1 MYQKVIM
8 MGRLAAD
15 PELRQTPSGVS
26 VATFAIAVDR
36 QYADK
41 DGKRHADFFDIVAW
55 RELGEFVTK
64 YFCKGKPCLVD
75 GRIETRTYTDK
86 NGIKRK
92 LYEVIA
98 QSVRFCGDGSKTDKG
113 LPEAPPAPKQTEQE
127 DFTEMDPGDDLPF

>member
-41 DGKRHADFFDIVAW
+41 DGKRQADFFDIVAW

-98 QSVRFCGDGSKTDKG
+98 QNVRFCGDGSKTDKG

-127 DFTEMDPGDDLPF
+127 DFTEMPPNDDLPF

>member
-36 QYADK
+36 QYADT
-41 DGKRHADFFDIVAW
+41 
-55 RELGEFVTK
+55 ELGEFVSR
-64 YFCKGKPCLVD
+64 YFHKGKPCLVD

-113 LPEAPPAPKQTEQE
+113 FPEAPPAPKQTEQE
-127 DFTEMDPGDDLPF
+127 DFTEMPPNDDLPF